1 MEWIEVDRTRFREG
15 ADVPHVCVLSGREAD
30 GTTEFRLA
38 YTPGWT
44 FILLLFGILPFF
56 VASWFAAQ
64 RITIHLPVERAARDQ
79 LRGRKRTAV
88 AFAVV
93 GMVAVVAG
101 VAISSTALQ
110 WAGVPVALAG
120 LLWIAVAPRVPRWRP
135 SEDPAKLRLGWL
147 HEDFIA
153 ALREHQPAA

>member
-1 MEWIEVDRTRFREG
+1 
-15 ADVPHVCVLSGREAD
+15 
-30 GTTEFRLA
+30 
-38 YTPGWT
+38 
-44 FILLLFGILPFF
+44 
-56 VASWFAAQ
+56 
-64 RITIHLPVERAARDQ
+64 
-79 LRGRKRTAV
+79 
-88 AFAVV
+88 
-93 GMVAVVAG
+93 MVAVVAG